1 MMHRIA
7 LGFVCASITLPVV
20 ARPAGDDRG
29 GGSTQ
34 ERRMSFHNRLLLNR
48 AVLAGLQSVEVL
60 LLARGRPEG
69 LRYEGRS
76 EGLRYEGWPEGL
88 RYRDLRQVGAAVD
101 TLGGRVVRSEPDI
114 GYLRV
119 EIAPARLLQLVD
131 SSEIEA
137 YQISSLS
144 LGTWYR
150 DGPPMANATLQ
161 RSFEVS
167 PIAPDTPSGD
177 FGHLPALTHEASRAP
192 GFTADSDIGVGEWM
206 RTHPT
211 FDGRGVTIAL
221 VESGLPSFTGPVLR
235 TAKTLDGRDV
245 PKIAGILNTIDP
257 ASPDETR
264 VRLDTPI
271 DAAKS
276 WARVGNRTYILP
288 GPGRFRAGALE
299 VPGGGNVIQRFAV
312 LEEESTG
319 TVWIDTDGDASF
331 ENEEPLADVNER
343 FQPRFLTLTYPQRM
357 DVSFVMGRG
366 REPHV
371 VHIYLGKSAH
381 QTMTASVAAGNV
393 TPDSLASGVAPGARL
408 LFVRISSPNLGG
420 VGRLVEGF
428 IEVARRPDV
437 DVISASTPIAMIPD
451 TAADFVGLLFSRLH
465 EVYGRPILNGAGNYG
480 LTLGQVHANGG
491 VLSVGGLLSPGS
503 FAALYGG
510 REITDMSVHVM
521 SGAGPG
527 IDGSIEPDFL
537 APVERLS
544 ATLPWKTEIEA
555 VPANAPTRRLPPG
568 YAISCCTSS
577 SSPYAAGV
585 VALLVSAAKQSGVRY
600 TSRTLRRALTVT
612 ARPVP
617 GFQSFHQGNGALDI
631 LAAWQAL
638 RNPFEPPDI
647 VSSATVV
654 HPLAQYAARG
664 HEGSGILEFQGWKPG
679 MKGSREIR
687 FTRTSGPDRPLTFRL
702 AWSADDG
709 TFTTPG
715 SLTLPLNETVPLRV
729 EIDAKTA
736 GAHSGLLTL
745 HDDETGAVAFRTQ
758 ATIVVSEPLRD
769 ASHAGLELAGTS
781 GAMLARAHYLDIP
794 AGTAALSLELRVL
807 RGAATPSVF
816 QSHGLPSSYYMHVH
830 PMETIFLGPG
840 TYRIRMPHPEPGTW
854 TVRLKNWSAGLS
866 SRQLRIMGSTG
877 SLEDLDYRLNARL
890 LAASLRARGTDGGSV
905 EVELEN
911 RGSTVI
917 EPVLE
922 AWPGS
927 LRSHRQ
933 QFRSDGLANLIEIDV
948 PADAATLSLQLRAE
962 GSGTELFLYDC
973 TTGQCFSYDIAFPAA
988 ESQALTV
995 RRPAAGR
1002 WIAAVNAAP
1011 FPAAKG
1017 SFALDEVITT
1027 GAPVRQASGGERA
1040 TGARWREILT
1050 TLPQSPPA
1058 AGRTAVVFFE
1068 LIDQAAEREEKE
1080 HPWSR
1085 ATHFVQLRDRPVAI
1099 ATAIYRP

>member
-7 LGFVCASITLPVV
+7 LGVVCASITLPIVSRT
-20 ARPAGDDRG
+20 ADDDLG
-29 GGSTQ
+29 GAAEG
-34 ERRMSFHNRLLLNR
+34 RRMSFHNRLLLNR

-69 LRYEGRS
+69 LG
-76 EGLRYEGWPEGL
+76 GPEGL
-88 RYRDLRQVGAAVD
+88 RYGLTQVGAAVE
-101 TLGGRVVRSEPDI
+101 TLGGRIVRSEPDI

-119 EIAPARLLQLVD
+119 EIAPGRLLALVE
-131 SSEIEA
+131 SAGIEA

-177 FGHLPALTHEASRAP
+177 VAHLPALTHEESRAP
-192 GFTADSDIGVGEWM
+192 GFTADGDVGVGEWM

-221 VESGLPSFTGPVLR
+221 VESALPSFTDPVFR
-235 TAKTLDGRDV
+235 TAKTLDGREV

-271 DAAKS
+271 DSARS
-276 WARVGNRTYILP
+276 WARVGNRTVILP
-288 GPGRFRAGALE
+288 RPGRFRAGALE

-312 LEEESTG
+312 LEEEGTG

-331 ENEEPLADVNER
+331 QNEEPLADVNER
-343 FQPRFLTLTYPQRM
+343 FQPRFLKLTHPHRM
-357 DVSFVMGRG
+357 EVSFVMGRG
-366 REPHV
+366 REPYV
-371 VHIYLGKSAH
+371 VHIYLGKSGH

-437 DVISASTPIAMIPD
+437 DVISASTPIAMVPD

-465 EVYGRPILNGAGNYG
+465 QACGKPILNGAGNYG

-510 REITDMSVHVM
+510 RELADVTVHVM

-527 IDGSIEPDFL
+527 IDGAIEPDFL

-555 VPANAPTRRLPPG
+555 APANAPARRLPPG

-577 SSPYAAGV
+577 SSPYAAGA
-585 VALLVSAAKQSGVRY
+585 VALLISAAKQSGVRY
-600 TSRTLRRALTVT
+600 TNRTLRRALTVA

-617 GFQSFHQGNGALDI
+617 GVQSFHQGNGALDI
-631 LAAWQAL
+631 LAAWRTL
-638 RNPFEPPDI
+638 RDPFEPPDI
-647 VSSATVV
+647 VSSAAVV

-679 MKGSREIR
+679 MKGTREIR
-687 FTRTSGPDRPLTFRL
+687 FTRTSGPDRPLTYRL

-709 TFTTPG
+709 TFATPA

-729 EIDAKTA
+729 DVDAKTA
-736 GAHSGLLTL
+736 GTHSGLLTL
-745 HDDETGAVAFRTQ
+745 HDAETGAVAFRTQ
-758 ATIVVSEPLRD
+758 ATIVVPEPLRD
-769 ASHAGLELAGTS
+769 ARDGSLELAGTA
-781 GAMLARAHYLDIP
+781 GPMAARAHYLDIP

-816 QSHGLPSSYYMHVH
+816 QSHGLPHSYYMHVH
-830 PMETIFLGPG
+830 PMETISLGPG
-840 TYRIRMPHPEPGTW
+840 TYRVRMPHPEPGTW
-854 TVRLKNWSAGLS
+854 TVRLKNWSAGLNA
-866 SRQLRIMGSTG
+866 RQLRVMGGTG
-877 SLEDLDYRLNARL
+877 SLEDLDYRLTARL
-890 LAASLRARGTDGGSV
+890 LAASLRPRRAAGGSV
-905 EVELEN
+905 EVDLEN
-911 RGSTVI
+911 RGSTVV

-933 QFRSDGLANLIEIDV
+933 RFRSDGLSNLFEIDV
-948 PADAATLSLQLRAE
+948 PAGAATLSLQLRAQA
-962 GSGTELFLYDC
+962 SGTELFLYDC

-988 ESQALTV
+988 ESQSLMV
-995 RRPAAGR
+995 RRPAPGR
-1002 WIAAVNAAP
+1002 WVAAVNAAP

-1017 SFALDEVITT
+1017 SFVLDEVITT
-1027 GAPVRQASGGERA
+1027 GAPVRQASTGQRA
-1040 TGARWREILT
+1040 TGARWREVLAT
-1050 TLPQSPPA
+1050 PPQGPPVE
-1058 AGRTAVVFFE
+1058 GRASVVFLE
-1068 LIDQAAEREEKE
+1068 LIDEAAERDEKE

-1085 ATHFVQLRDRPVAI
+1085 AAHFVQLRDRPAAI

>member
-1 MMHRIA
+1 MHRLA
-7 LGFVCASITLPVV
+7 LGFVCASIALPVV
-20 ARPAGDDRG
+20 ARTADGERG
-29 GGSTQ
+29 GSAR

-60 LLARGRPEG
+60 LLAGGRPEGQRYRGRPEG
-69 LRYEGRS
+69 LRYD
-76 EGLRYEGWPEGL
+76 GLPR
-88 RYRDLRQVGAAVD
+88 VGAAVE
-101 TLGGRVVRSEPDI
+101 TLGGRVVRSEADI

-119 EIAPARLLQLVD
+119 EIAPDRLLELVE
-131 SSEIEA
+131 SPEIEA

-167 PIAPDTPSGD
+167 PIAPDTASGD
-177 FGHLPALTHEASRAP
+177 FALLPALTHEESRAP
-192 GFTADSDIGVGEWM
+192 GFTADGDVGVGEWM

-221 VESGLPSFTGPVLR
+221 VESGLPSFTDPVFR
-235 TAKTLDGRDV
+235 TAKTLDGREV

-271 DAAKS
+271 EAAKS
-276 WARVGNRTYILP
+276 WARVGNRTYVLP
-288 GPGRFRAGALE
+288 RPGRFRAGTLD
-299 VPGGGNVIQRFAV
+299 VPGGGNVIQRFMV
-312 LEEESTG
+312 LEEEGSG

-331 ENEEPLADVNER
+331 QNEEPVADVNER
-343 FQPRFLTLTYPQRM
+343 FQPKSLTLTYPHRM
-357 DVSFVMGRG
+357 EVSFVMGRG

-371 VHIYLGKSAH
+371 VHVYLGKSGH

-408 LFVRISSPNLGG
+408 LFVRVSSPNLGG

-428 IEVARRPDV
+428 IDVARRPDV
-437 DVISASTPIAMIPD
+437 DVISASTPIAMVPD
-451 TAADFVGLLFSRLH
+451 TAADFVGLSFSRLH
-465 EVYGRPILNGAGNYG
+465 EAYGKPILNGAGNYG
-480 LTLGQVHANGG
+480 LALGQVHANGG
-491 VLSVGGLLSPGS
+491 VLSVGGLLSPES

-510 REITDMSVHVM
+510 RELADTTVHVM
-521 SGAGPG
+521 SGVGPG

-537 APVERLS
+537 APVQRLS
-544 ATLPWKTEIEA
+544 ATVPWKAEIA
-555 VPANAPTRRLPPG
+555 AAPANAPARRLPPG

-577 SSPYAAGV
+577 SSPYAAGA
-585 VALLVSAAKQSGVRY
+585 VALLISGAKQSGVPY
-600 TSRTLRRALTVT
+600 SSQTLRRALTVT

-631 LAAWQAL
+631 LAAWRAL
-638 RNPFEPPDI
+638 RDPFEPPDI

-679 MKGSREIR
+679 MKGIREIR
-687 FTRTSGPDRPLTFRL
+687 FTRTSGPARPLTYRV

-709 TFTTPG
+709 TFTTPA
-715 SLTLPLNETVPLRV
+715 SLTLPLNESVSLPV
-729 EIDAKTA
+729 DVDARTA

-745 HDDETGAVAFRTQ
+745 HDEQTGAVAFRTQ
-758 ATIVVSEPLRD
+758 ATIVVPEPLRD
-769 ASHAGLELAGTS
+769 ARHASLELSGTAGS
-781 GAMLARAHYLDIP
+781 MLARAHYLDIP
-794 AGTAALSLELRVL
+794 AATAALSLELRVL

-816 QSHGLPSSYYMHVH
+816 QSHGLPNSYYMHVH
-830 PMETIFLGPG
+830 PMETISLGPG
-840 TYRIRMPHPEPGTW
+840 TYRVRMPHPEPGTW
-854 TVRLKNWSAGLS
+854 TVRLKNWSAMLA
-866 SRQLRIMGSTG
+866 SRQFGFMGATG
-877 SLEDLDYRLNARL
+877 SLEDVDYRLTARL
-890 LAASLRARGTDGGSV
+890 LAASLRPRRADGGSV
-905 EVELEN
+905 EVDLEN
-911 RGSTVI
+911 RGSTVV

-933 QFRSDGLANLIEIDV
+933 RFRPDGLANLVEIDV
-948 PADAATLSLQLRAE
+948 PADAATLSLQLRAH

-988 ESQALTV
+988 ESQALMV

-1002 WIAAVNAAP
+1002 WVAAVNAAP

-1017 SFALDEVITT
+1017 SFVLDEVITT
-1027 GAPVRQASGGERA
+1027 GPPVRHASGGERA
-1040 TGARWREILT
+1040 TGERWRQVLPR
-1050 TLPQSPPA
+1050 LPQSAPA
-1058 AGRTAVVFFE
+1058 EGRTPVVFFE
-1068 LIDQAAEREEKE
+1068 LIDRAAERDEKE

-1085 ATHFVQLRDRPVAI
+1085 AAHFIQLRDRPVAI